1 MADRLSTRLSALAAD
16 HNIDV
21 EDLALVLDAA
31 MEDNVLSTAE
41 AAALRSALSSR
52 GAEFE
57 PAAKRYLEALLSGK
71 AAQMPNRVILAPH
84 PRGAQRE
91 LFYSRFDVVKL
102 QEALNTLGVR
112 TGVDGD
118 YGPGTI
124 EAVRTAQRTLNVAA
138 SGVIDSVT
146 LLALNKALEARGAAL
161 LDLTPRAHIRPDRV
175 VALQHGTNTAQI
187 AALQQG
193 ITRLGQH
200 FNMPVFQ
207 LPATGVFDARMEQ
220 VVRSFQ
226 ARAYLP
232 ETGIVDDSTVE
243 ALNSALSAVGLEK
256 VAVVAPEGGAGLKGD
271 VELHFYPGDN
281 EQKLYVL
288 QRGKLLDVYGMVG
301 GNLVGRDDPNNPN
314 VDYSPSPKG
323 SYDVVEVS
331 PHASNAWQWS
341 YVPYG
346 APLREQG
353 GQVQYQEASGAWKWA
368 TGPSS
373 VFAGRNPAPIE
384 RASYL
389 DKDGKLL
396 PFWNMIDFGHLRGR
410 LKSVATGTLQGHMI
424 HPSSFNEGTALYF
437 SDTERLRDPAVA
449 LTVLHH
455 SHGCEHIHPRDMDEI
470 VARGYL
476 APGTR
481 FVVHGYDERYSGPAL
496 A

>member
-1 MADRLSTRLSALAAD
+1 MADRLATRLSALAAD

-21 EDLALVLDAA
+21 EDIQLVLDAA
-31 MEDNVLSTAE
+31 MEDGVLSPAE
-41 AAALRSALSSR
+41 AGALRSALTAR

-57 PAAKRYLEALLSGK
+57 PAAKRYLEAILSGK
-71 AAQMPNRVILAPH
+71 SAAMPNRVLLAPH
-84 PRGAQRE
+84 PRGAARE
-91 LFYSRFDVVKL
+91 MFYARFDVVKL

-112 TGVDGD
+112 AGVDGD
-118 YGPGTI
+118 YGPGTA
-124 EAVRTAQRTLNVAA
+124 EAVRTAQRKLNLAP
-138 SGVIDSVT
+138 SGVVDSVT
-146 LLALNKALEARGAAL
+146 LVALNKALEAAGGAL
-161 LDLTPRAHIRPDRV
+161 LDLTPRAHIRPDV
-175 VALQHGTNTAQI
+175 VIALQHGTNREAI
-187 AALQQG
+187 VALQQG
-193 ITRLGQH
+193 ITRLGRH
-200 FNMPVFQ
+200 FNLPVFQ
-207 LPATGVFDARMEQ
+207 LLPSGVFDAHMEQ

-226 ARAYLP
+226 ARAFLP
-232 ETGIVDDSTVE
+232 ETGIVDQSTLD
-243 ALNSALSAVGLEK
+243 ALNGALDAVGLER
-256 VAVVAPEGGAGLKGD
+256 VVIAAPEGGAGFKGD
-271 VELHFYPGDN
+271 VELHFYPGDY

-301 GNLVGRDDPNNPN
+301 GDAVGRDDPNNPV

-323 SYDVVEVS
+323 SYEVVEVS

-353 GQVQYQEASGAWKWA
+353 GQVQFQDASGAWRWA

-373 VFAGRNPAPIE
+373 AFAGRNPPPLE

-396 PFWNMIDFGHLRGR
+396 PFWNKNDFGHLRGR

-424 HPSSFNEGTALYF
+424 HPSAFNEGTATYF

-449 LTVLHH
+449 LSVLHH

-481 FVVHGYDERYSGPAL
+481 FVVHAYDERYSGPAL
-496 A
+496 V